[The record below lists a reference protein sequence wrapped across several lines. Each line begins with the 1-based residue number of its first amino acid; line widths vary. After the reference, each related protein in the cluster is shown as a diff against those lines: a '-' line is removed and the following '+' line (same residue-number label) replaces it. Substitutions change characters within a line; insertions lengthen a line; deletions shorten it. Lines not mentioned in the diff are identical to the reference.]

1 MHPDDPHSTA
11 QDRALTVLLAPDTVV
26 TRVGLCGELDMATE
40 PELLATVDRL
50 RSAGPGSVVLDV
62 TRLTFCDARGLA
74 ALAGLHDQ
82 LASAGMRLTVV
93 GASPQLRR
101 LLAITGLD
109 EQLDLR
115 TGPRRGRRRRRGVN
129 QSLGG

>member
-11 QDRALTVLLAPDTVV
+11 QDRALTVLLAPDTEV
-26 TRVGLCGELDMATE
+26 TVVGLCGELDMATE

-50 RSAGPGSVVLDV
+50 RSAGTGSVVLDV

-74 ALAGLHDQ
+74 ALADLHDQ
-82 LASAGMRLTVV
+82 LAAVGMQLAVV

-109 EQLDLR
+109 AQLDLR
-115 TGPRRGRRRRRGVN
+115 SGPGRRRRNWRGVN